1 MALGGARHRNLQ
13 ALRHC
18 FLAAAGDATKAVG
31 GGVEI
36 ACAGRGIILDHE
48 RN

>member
-1 MALGGARHRNLQ
+1 MALGDARHRNLQ
-13 ALRHC
+13 ALGHC
-18 FLAAAGDATKAVG
+18 FLAAAGDATKAV